1 MWKKPL
7 RNVRT
12 AVFVA
17 VQCPSDGP
25 VSIDQSNWKI
35 DKSNVKCRK
44 QDGKYG
50 NTEKIPPN
58 IRVHYF
64 QNIHTNY
71 AYDMLHNEIFL
82 RFSTFQHFRP
92 AIHIPI
98 LFQYLPLTLPR

>member
-1 MWKKPL
+1 MGSEGLCDQGPGAFTYLAKAPSSDIFNKQMWKKPL

-25 VSIDQSNWKI
+25 ISIDQSNWKI

-58 IRVHYF
+58 I
-64 QNIHTNY
+64 
-71 AYDMLHNEIFL
+71 
-82 RFSTFQHFRP
+82 
-92 AIHIPI
+92 
-98 LFQYLPLTLPR
+98 